1 MASTNNSKGNSGSKC
16 ANTAAADVRVH
27 FTAQTAF
34 SHLCD
39 QFQDVVPMSS
49 HRGWHIS
56 RKKRSQNCLAF
67 AFESTSTW
75 KLKSPQRRN
84 WQNVTVNSSDNAEN
98 SEKNLSTVKPFFL
111 DGGGRCTFR
120 RRKTLLPE
128 VIVGSKCSNEEKI
141 QPSFRETW
149 SPLRAITASPP
160 PMRVDLGKK

>member
-1 MASTNNSKGNSGSKC
+1 MASTDNSIGNSGSKC
-16 ANTAAADVRVH
+16 ANTAATDVRVH

-98 SEKNLSTVKPFFL
+98 SEKNLSTVKP
-111 DGGGRCTFR
+111 
-120 RRKTLLPE
+120 RRKT
-128 VIVGSKCSNEEKI
+128 CN
-141 QPSFRETW
+141 QR
-149 SPLRAITASPP
+149 
-160 PMRVDLGKK
+160 KKKKTKKKYSLISRNVKPFTCDNRKRNPQVN